1 MKANAGHG
9 AKAPPLARPVVEGYA
24 SPMLGP
30 RPSRRPPPRRKPPPR
45 APALDLTQRLLHR
58 DGLMLIID
66 KPAGIAVH
74 AGPRGGDTLEDF
86 LGQLRFGL
94 PADPALAHRLDR
106 DTSGCLVLGRH
117 RKALRKLHA
126 LFAEGKVGKTYWAVV
141 RGQPADDGGRIEA
154 PLAKLNA
161 KKGWKMLVVPP
172 DHPDALAAT
181 TEWRVLGR
189 CPGLAWIECRPLTG
203 RTHQIRVHL
212 AHLGHPIV
220 GDHLYGPRDPDDRS
234 QPLHLH
240 SRRVEVPLPPSKP
253 PVVAEA
259 PVPPALRPAFA
270 ACGWHEGQGAG
281 SRPAGMLG
289 AAPLDDQPK

>member
-1 MKANAGHG
+1 MLG
-9 AKAPPLARPVVEGYA
+9 ARPPKA
-24 SPMLGP
+24 K
-30 RPSRRPPPRRKPPPR
+30 RPPPRRKPAAPKAAVLKP
-45 APALDLTQRLLHR
+45 PALDLTQRLLHR

-94 PADPALAHRLDR
+94 PADPQLAHRLDR

-117 RKALRKLHA
+117 RKALRRLGA
-126 LFAEGKVGKTYWAVV
+126 LFAEGKVEKTYWALVL
-141 RGQPADDGGRIEA
+141 GAPAQDSGRIEA

-161 KKGWKMLVVPP
+161 VKGWKMLVSADGQPAV
-172 DHPDALAAT
+172 

-189 CPGLAWIECRPLTG
+189 GAGRAWIECRPLTG

-212 AHLGHPIV
+212 AHLGHPIL
-220 GDHLYGPRDPDDRS
+220 GDPLYGPRDQESRG

-240 SRRVEVPLPPSKP
+240 ARRIVVPLYPGKP
-253 PVVAEA
+253 AIVAEA
-259 PVPPALRPAFA
+259 PLPAALTPGFA
-270 ACGWHEGQGAG
+270 ACGFRE
-281 SRPAGMLG
+281 
-289 AAPLDDQPK
+289 